1 VTSKTASGRGEK
13 RRSDILR
20 AALALFNE
28 RGTAVV
34 TTNHI
39 AAHIGISVGNLYW
52 HFRDKEAIIRA
63 LFEELRASFDVV
75 WAIPSSKDE
84 AFAAA
89 VAALRRS
96 FAAAWEYRFLYREL
110 AALTQADPELKRLN
124 VATRAKR
131 QGEIRAFLDG
141 LCSAGMLRFP
151 DDETRDRVEELAWL
165 LTAFWLPHVDLR
177 DGNITKRAVLEGTNA
192 LLALFLPY
200 ATKEHAAALTTAI
213 AERKEDR

>member
-1 VTSKTASGRGEK
+1 MTSKTAPGRGEK

-28 RGTAVV
+28 RGTAAV

-63 LFEELRASFDVV
+63 LFEDLRGSFDVA
-75 WAIPSSKDE
+75 WAIPPSAEE
-84 AFAAA
+84 AFSAA
-89 VAALRRS
+89 VAGLRRS

-110 AALTQADPELKRLN
+110 ASLTQADPELKKLN

-131 QGEIRAFLDG
+131 QGEIRAFLDA
-141 LCSAGMLRFP
+141 LAHAGMLRFP
-151 DDETRDRVEELAWL
+151 DEATRDRVEELAWM

-177 DGNITKRAVLEGTNA
+177 DGNVTKRAVLDGTNA
-192 LLALFLPY
+192 LLGLFLPY
-200 ATKEHAAALTTAI
+200 ATKEHAAALRAAI
-213 AERKEDR
+213 ADQEDR